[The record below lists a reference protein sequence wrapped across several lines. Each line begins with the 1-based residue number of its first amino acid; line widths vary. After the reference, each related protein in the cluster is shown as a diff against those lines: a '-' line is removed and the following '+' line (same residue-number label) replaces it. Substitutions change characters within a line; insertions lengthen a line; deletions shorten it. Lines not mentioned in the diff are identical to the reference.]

1 MNSTLNLV
9 LELHWL
15 NIKYR
20 RHKSPYTL
28 SIPLQIQ
35 LCMIRGFQRLR
46 GDMTYFT
53 VTVAANFVI
62 ALALGSCYYNLAPIA
77 ETLNSK
83 CILLYFA
90 ILFNALSS
98 ALEVGTRV
106 QTTANPFTNRRTRR
120 FSRFMLSAPSP
131 RNTTAMPFTTLFLKR
146 YRPLSATFRAKYCLQ
161 LPSTFLCTS

>member
-9 LELHWL
+9 LEFHWL

-20 RHKSPYTL
+20 RNKSPYTL

-53 VTVAANFVI
+53 VTVAANLVI

-98 ALEVGTRV
+98 ALEVGTPA
-106 QTTANPFTNRRTRR
+106 QGTANLFANERTRR
-120 FSRFMLSAPSP
+120 SSRFTPSVQSP
-131 RNTTAMPFTTLFLKR
+131 RNITAMPFTTPFLKR
-146 YRPLSATFRAKYCLQ
+146 YHPLSATFRAKYCLQ